1 MVMVSMPEE
10 EDGTARKDGLNEH
23 AGRDDAAVLWDMIR
37 QELKPGLPNATYETW
52 LKPTKGIKFDY
63 PMLVVESPTAF
74 SLGWLERRLR
84 TQIDKAA
91 RQVAGEKLKVRF
103 KISEVP
109 PYIQQPHKPDPDL
122 DEQLARE
129 IRSNL
134 VISEVIGRHVQLRRF
149 GTIYKGECPFHQGNE
164 PTLIISYD
172 DRRWHCFGACD
183 TGGDVISFVMR
194 ADDLDYTEALHQI
207 AARTGISARA
217 TSKRPDRRSRD
228 GFRSLAR
235 YGTRWNLGEMTC
247 RGIDRLPVAGNL
259 AYPLQMGLKKV
270 QPGLVTS
277 VYPNFQPHIEIEYPS
292 GETDIVDSE
301 DFRDAGSVIWTDTG
315 KAILKDLESG
325 EHCSYEVEIKGVTTR
340 GFCLLKAPGQ
350 REYTWFPPRRP
361 DEAGGGNRQVLLDG
375 GARDRAFAM
384 ESFFVDLDV
393 LPEIEDISMVVVK
406 MQTPERSPRRHRD
419 HLGASH

>member
-10 EDGTARKDGLNEH
+10 DGTAQEDVLKVRG
-23 AGRDDAAVLWDMIR
+23 GRADAAFLWDKIR
-37 QELKPGLPNATYETW
+37 QQLKPTLTNGAFEAW
-52 LKPTKGIKFDY
+52 LEPTKGIKWDH
-63 PMLVVESPTAF
+63 PTLVVESPTAF
-74 SLGWLERRLR
+74 STEWLERRYF
-84 TQIDKAA
+84 TQIDNAA
-91 RQVAGEKLKVRF
+91 WQVTGEKLGVRF
-103 KISEVP
+103 KMAEVP
-109 PYIQQPHKPDPDL
+109 PYIQQSHKPDLDL

-194 ADDLDYTEALHQI
+194 ADDLGYTEALHQI

-247 RGIDRLPVAGNL
+247 RGVDRLPVAGNL

-270 QPGLVTS
+270 YPGLVTS

-301 DFRDAGSVIWTDTG
+301 NFRDAGSVIWTDTG

-325 EHCSYEVEIKGVTTR
+325 KHCPYEVEIKGVTTR

-375 GARDRAFAM
+375 GARDRAYAM

-406 MQTPERSPRRHRD
+406 MQTPERSPRRHSD